1 MFDRLLE
8 IERRWVVLPVGI
20 WRGDDRGPEALPH
33 RVVSD
38 DPLGESAVVCASDSA
53 DVVEAVRQAPDDIAW
68 LIREVRE
75 LRDER
80 DALKAEVEGKL
91 LVGKSRERGDVTLAT
106 YKIEKP
112 DDE

>member
-33 RVVSD
+33 RVVAD
-38 DPLGESAVVCASDSA
+38 DPLGESAVVCASGNV
-53 DVVEAVRQAPDDIAW
+53 DVVEAVREAPDDIAW

-80 DALKAEVEGKL
+80 DELKAKAEGKML
-91 LVGKSRERGDVTLAT
+91 IGKSRERGDVTLAT
-106 YKIEKP
+106 YKIEYP
-112 DDE
+112 DEE

>member
-20 WRGDDRGPEALPH
+20 WRSDDRGPEALPH
-33 RVVSD
+33 RVVAD
-38 DPLGESAVVCASDSA
+38 DPLGESSVVCASESV
-53 DVVEAVRQAPDDIAW
+53 DVAEAVRHAPDDIAW

-80 DALKAEVEGKL
+80 DALKAEAEGKL